1 MITRETLGMNA
12 FHRKECAMLPKRL
25 KTLRGHTAKA
35 RYLAALQHKDSGHI
49 AIAGYLAAHLMPAK
63 SRYHYS
69 PAYTV
74 YRTAPADMRLSQCV
88 VIVETSHAKHEVWAV
103 EPDLV
108 TSEEIATQAYFAN
121 LAA

>member
-1 MITRETLGMNA
+1 
-12 FHRKECAMLPKRL
+12 MLPKRL

-35 RYLAALQHKDSGHI
+35 RFLATLQHKDSGNI
-49 AIAGYLAAHLMPAK
+49 QLAGYLAGHLMPAK
-63 SRYHYS
+63 DRYSYS
-69 PAYTV
+69 PAYSV

-88 VIVETSHAKHEVWAV
+88 VIIETFHAKYEVWEV

-108 TSEEIATQAYFAN
+108 ESDEAATQAYLAS

>member
-1 MITRETLGMNA
+1 
-12 FHRKECAMLPKRL
+12 MLPKRI

-35 RYLAALQHKDSGHI
+35 RFLATLQHKESGSM
-49 AIAGYLAAHLMPAK
+49 AIAGYLANHLMPAIV
-63 SRYHYS
+63 RYSYS
-69 PAYTV
+69 PAYEV

-88 VIVETSHAKHEVWAV
+88 VIIEKFHAKHEVWAV

-108 TSEEIATQAYFAN
+108 ESDEIATQAYLAS